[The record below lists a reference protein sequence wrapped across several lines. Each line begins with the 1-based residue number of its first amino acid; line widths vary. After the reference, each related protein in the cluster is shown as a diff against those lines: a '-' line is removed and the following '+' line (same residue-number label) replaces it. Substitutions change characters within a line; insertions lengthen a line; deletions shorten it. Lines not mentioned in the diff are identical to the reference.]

1 MGKRW
6 QTVALTGWPVQR
18 STSEDMYVQVK
29 DGLSAVTAG
38 VDYRAIAFCQTQ
50 LLCDDGDHLQ
60 EVSAEFGVSGGE
72 FCE

>member
-1 MGKRW
+1 MEKAPGKTARW
-6 QTVALTGWPVQR
+6 V
-18 STSEDMYVQVK
+18 
-29 DGLSAVTAG
+29 SAVTAG
-38 VDYRAIAFCQTQ
+38 VDHRAIAFCQTQ